1 MRLLSLIVTLF
12 CLCGLSTAQIPSLPA
27 YYSGPFAATNAVNA
41 APIGW
46 SWSLNGAADIS
57 LEGAG
62 TSGRMNLVGH
72 FVQIDLGATVPSSVS
87 YWLNSNSVDNKTVL
101 VQHSTNGTIW
111 TTVATHTQATVPI
124 GGVGNGTFYSTAIP
138 NTANFIRFIMT
149 VRDNGRFEID
159 GITINGA
166 GINPT
171 CSPTYTNGCGSGDF
185 INNFS
190 TTGGTTN
197 ITNNNT
203 GCNGQPNNYIMYP
216 SQIVTVTEGNS
227 FNVSMQ
233 SGASWSQGFRIWVD
247 WNGNGVFTDAGENV
261 YNSVT
266 AGTGVYNGT
275 INVPLGTSAGPKV
288 MRVRCAYNCV
298 PTAAQSCG
306 AACSSYGETEDY
318 IVQVVSALPPAPRAI
333 HLTTNPQWVN
343 IGDLDVSGNQI
354 TVEALVYYQG
364 GVNIISK
371 HTDPSNVNYLL
382 RTGTF
387 ELTTTNGFCLMSN
400 PYAGSMLPNTW
411 YHVAGTYDGSF
422 VRYYVNGCLIVE
434 QPWTGNLITNN
445 LAAAIGSQSTV
456 SEQYY
461 GQIDEV
467 RIWNVARTQAQI
479 GANMLD
485 LPSPTTQP
493 GLLGYYKMDNSVVNV
508 QGNAAYNGT
517 WVGAANYVPETAA
530 IPTFALND
538 VNPTNSTCLGANN
551 GVINILA
558 SGSSL
563 QYSLN
568 GTTWQGSNNFTGLTP
583 GTYTAY
589 VRSPEGC
596 IIPSTNVV
604 IGENN
609 IPQVPIVS
617 ASNPTFCVPD
627 VTNLNSHGLAP
638 GGQAFQGNGTN
649 AVVEIMQDV
658 PETNFSIEMWV
669 KTASANTGIFSVSSG
684 VFGAGGHDRHFYL
697 AGGQLWIRVWAGAGW
712 NTGHTLNDNNWHHI
726 ALTTQTGVGQS
737 VYVDGAL
744 IATFPYDLSD
754 FNWQDRFFIGYS
766 NDAGPNAFFTGQI
779 DNVRYWNVVR
789 SQAQIIADM
798 YLETP
803 SNSTGLVSHLPLNGN
818 TNALVGS
825 NGTASNAT
833 WVLPNHFTYTWTT
846 GPSLPTPSTNEV
858 QTTGSI
864 ATGGAYNYY
873 VLASNVVCTSA
884 PSVAVPVTANSLST
898 PIATLSN
905 PGTICPN
912 TNTSLT
918 ASGGVAGTGS
928 NVYWYTG
935 SNGTGTLVGTGTI
948 VTVAPTTN
956 TTYYVRREGTCNT
969 TADASVTV
977 NLKNYVYANNGATS
991 NTYCT
996 DNAGW
1001 NHFFVGDDIIF
1012 SLQGNISSAP
1022 AGFPVASIADNG
1034 TYYQETEGPGTAP
1047 GCSSNQQPGE
1057 ERFEMERSWN
1067 IDMGGGAPIGTYDI
1081 RFYFQPAERTA
1092 IEAAAAAWMAAY
1104 PACGYAYKYPTPNG
1118 FYWFKNSGSNYVAPQ
1133 YEDVQYT
1140 SSPGTTSNGV
1150 NYAQWTGI
1158 TGFSGGSGGI
1168 ILVPIDVLPV
1178 ELTSLTALCNNTN
1191 DEVSVRWSTA
1201 TEHNSSHYNVE
1212 RSVDGSAWNL
1222 LTSTNAA
1229 GNSTIT
1235 QTYEVKDYDVRA
1247 YETIYY
1253 RLQQFDQDGT
1263 SKQYGPVS
1271 VSCTDAN
1278 SSWEVFPN
1286 PAGNEVTILLKGD
1299 YAAAETEI
1307 RITDINGK
1315 VMQVINNDQQ
1325 GQLITVDLR
1334 SYAPGV
1340 YIVRLV
1346 DGENSDKFV
1355 RLVKQ

>member
-12 CLCGLSTAQIPSLPA
+12 CLCGLSTAQIPGLPA
-27 YYSGPFAATNAVNA
+27 YYSGPFAAT
-41 APIGW
+41 APPTGW
-46 SWSLNGAADIS
+46 SWTVNVNPDVS

-62 TSGRMNLVGH
+62 AGTAARLNAVGH
-72 FVQIDLGATVPSSVS
+72 LVQIDLGLSNPTSVS
-87 YWLNSNSVDNKTVL
+87 YYLNSNDNTNARTVL
-101 VQHSTNGTIW
+101 VQHSNDGINW
-111 TTVATHTQATVPI
+111 TTVATHTQATVPV
-124 GGVGNGTFYSTAIP
+124 GAAGVGTFYSVALP
-138 NTANFIRFIMT
+138 CANFVRFYMS
-149 VRDNGRFEID
+149 VRDINGRFELD
-159 GITINGA
+159 GITVNGSGFGYCQSNATNAADSRINNVTFNT
-166 GINPT
+166 INVT
-171 CSPTYTNGCGSGDF
+171 NTTGCQTYTNNKCVSTDVVRGTLYPFSATIGTCNGNFNKRVAVYIDYNNDGDF
-185 INNFS
+185 LDAGEFLGVSGTING
-190 TTGGTTN
+190 TGTYTTN
-197 ITNNNT
+197 ITI
-203 GCNGQPNNYIMYP
+203 PI
-216 SQIVTVTEGNS
+216 
-227 FNVSMQ
+227 
-233 SGASWSQGFRIWVD
+233 GAVLGSTRMRVVCQ
-247 WNGNGVFTDAGENV
+247 E
-261 YNSVT
+261 T
-266 AGTGVYNGT
+266 AGT
-275 INVPLGTSAGPKV
+275 PA
-288 MRVRCAYNCV
+288 
-298 PTAAQSCG
+298 SCG
-306 AACSSYGETEDY
+306 TYLYGETEDY
-318 IVQVVSALPPAPRAI
+318 SINIMDPLPPAPRAI
-333 HLTTNPQWVN
+333 HLTSDPQWVN
-343 IGDLDVSGNQI
+343 IGDLDVAGNQI

-400 PYAGSMLPNTW
+400 PYAGSMFPNTW

-508 QGNAAYNGT
+508 QGNAAFNGT
-517 WVGAANYVPETAA
+517 WVGPANYVPETAV

-551 GVINILA
+551 GAIDIQA

-563 QYSLN
+563 QYSIN
-568 GTTWQGSNNFTGLTP
+568 GTTWQGSNNFIGLNP

-596 IIPSTNVV
+596 IIPSTNLVV
-604 IGENN
+604 GENN

-627 VTNLNSHGLAP
+627 VTSLNSHGLAP

-649 AVVEIMQDV
+649 AVVEIIQDV

-669 KTASANTGIFSVSSG
+669 KTASASTGIFSVSSG
-684 VFGAGGHDRHFYL
+684 AFGGGGHDRHFYL
-697 AGGQLWIRVWAGAGW
+697 AGGQLWIRVWVGAGW
-712 NTGHTLNDNNWHHI
+712 NTGHTLNDDQWHHI
-726 ALTTQTGVGQS
+726 ALTTQTGVGQM

-754 FNWQDRFFIGYS
+754 FNWQDRFYIGYS
-766 NDAGPNAFFTGQI
+766 NDAGANAFFTGQI

-818 TNALVGS
+818 ANAFVGS

-864 ATGGAYNYY
+864 TTGGVYNYY
-873 VLASNVVCTSA
+873 VLASNPVCTSA
-884 PSVAVPVTANSLST
+884 SSVAVPVTANSLST
-898 PIATLSN
+898 PITTLSN

-912 TNTSLT
+912 TNTALS

-935 SNGTGTLVGTGTI
+935 PNGTGTLVGTGTI

-996 DNAGW
+996 DNDGW

-1034 TYYQETEGPGTAP
+1034 TYYQETEGPATAA
-1047 GCSSNQQPGE
+1047 GCASNQQPGE

-1104 PACGYAYKYPTPNG
+1104 PDCGYAYKYATPNG
-1118 FYWFKNSGSNYVAPQ
+1118 FYWFKNSGSNYVAPLF
-1133 YEDVQYT
+1133 EDVQYT

-1168 ILVPIDVLPV
+1168 ILVPIVVLPV
-1178 ELTSLTALCNNTN
+1178 VLTSFTALCNSTN
-1191 DEVSVRWSTA
+1191 DEVSVRWTTA
-1201 TEHNSSHYNVE
+1201 TEHNSSHFNVE
-1212 RSVDGSAWNL
+1212 RSIDGSSWDLMA
-1222 LTSTNAA
+1222 TTNAA

-1235 QTYEVKDYDVRA
+1235 QVYEVKDFDVRT

-1253 RLQQFDQDGT
+1253 RLQQFDQDGA

-1271 VSCTDAN
+1271 VSCSDGQN
-1278 SSWEVFPN
+1278 SWEVFPN
-1286 PAGNEVTILLKGD
+1286 PAGSEVTILLKGD
-1299 YAAAETEI
+1299 FAAESTQI
-1307 RITDINGK
+1307 HIADINGK
-1315 VMQVINNDQQ
+1315 SMQVIQHEQ

-1340 YIVRLV
+1340 YIVRLM
-1346 DGENSDKFV
+1346 DGEQNNQFV